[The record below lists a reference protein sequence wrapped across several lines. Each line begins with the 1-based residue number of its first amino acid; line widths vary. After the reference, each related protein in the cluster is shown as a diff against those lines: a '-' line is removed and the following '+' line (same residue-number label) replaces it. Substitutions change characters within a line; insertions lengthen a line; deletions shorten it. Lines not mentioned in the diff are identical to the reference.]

1 MLLINVPTTLLAFA
15 ALASALP
22 NNLKNVEKR
31 STEQQ
36 ILKALAGTY
45 SLVNTTR

>member
-1 MLLINVPTTLLAFA
+1 MFLNNIPIKLLAFA

-22 NNLKNVEKR
+22 SSLTNVQKGC
-31 STEQQ
+31 TEQQ

>member
-1 MLLINVPTTLLAFA
+1 MLLNIPIKLLAFA

-22 NNLKNVEKR
+22 NSLTNVQKGC
-31 STEQQ
+31 TEQQ